1 MLDHPI
7 HLALAADADTLGLTL
22 TLFIAGL
29 AGGFL
34 HCAAMCGPFV
44 IAQVLARA
52 DGGLTLARAHLLS
65 YHLGRATT
73 YVLLGAALGAAGRAL
88 SGIPALRFADAALL
102 AIAGVFFALQAI
114 GRAPGGL
121 SGGWIAGHVRGLLA
135 APDGMRGYALGMAL
149 GLLPCSFLYGAFAAA
164 SGSGSAGAGAGA
176 MLGFVLGTAPSLVV
190 VQVAGAMAARRWQA
204 ALARIGPALMFFN
217 AAALL
222 VLAWRALD

>member
-1 MLDHPI
+1 MLEHPI
-7 HLALAADADTLGLTL
+7 HLALAADADALGLVSA
-22 TLFIAGL
+22 LFVAGL
-29 AGGFL
+29 VGGFL

-52 DGGLTLARAHLLS
+52 DGAPTLVRAHLLP

-73 YVLLGAALGAAGRAL
+73 YVLLGAALGAVGEAL
-88 SGIPALRFADAALL
+88 SGIPALRSADAALL

-121 SGGWIAGHVRGLLA
+121 SGGWIAGRVRGLLA
-135 APDGMRGYALGMAL
+135 APEGIRGYALGLAL
-149 GLLPCSFLYGAFAAA
+149 GFLPCGFLYGALAAA
-164 SGSGSAGAGAGA
+164 SGSGGAGSGAVA
-176 MLGFVLGTAPSLVV
+176 MLGFVLGTVPSLAV

-204 ALARIGPALMFFN
+204 ALVRIGPPLMLFN

-222 VLAWRALD
+222 ALAWRALD